1 MRNAVFCAAF
11 AASLALAVLAP
22 GARAQPPAAP
32 PAPAPLAIKPV
43 KPGLYMVT
51 GAGGNVTVRVTSEGL
66 VVVDSKNNGQAV
78 FDDLMGRIRSVSDQP
93 VKWVIDTH
101 HHADHTGNN
110 ARFLAAG
117 ATVIGHENL
126 SVQLGKL
133 TPPPNGTVPAKPS
146 MTYANRYTIKLGG
159 KTVELR
165 HFAPAHTGGDT
176 LVWFPDLKVVST
188 GDEFVIRPTGPN
200 IDYAGG
206 ASIAG
211 WIRSLDD
218 VLKLDWDTAIA
229 GHGDDIYARA
239 DVVGFQTRMKTLL
252 SRAQAAVK
260 AGATKETLM
269 SQVKTDDLWSFAP
282 TFWDAGRTA
291 GLYAEAGGR

>member
-1 MRNAVFCAAF
+1 MQTANLSTAF
-11 AASLALAVLAP
+11 AVSLALAILAP
-22 GARAQPPAAP
+22 AARAQP

-51 GAGGNVTVRVTSEGL
+51 GAGGNVTVRVTTEGL

-126 SVQLGKL
+126 SVQLDKL

-146 MTYANRYTIKLGG
+146 ITYASRYAIKLGG

-206 ASIAG
+206 ASVVG

-229 GHGDDIYARA
+229 GHGDDIYRRA
-239 DVVGFQTRMKTLL
+239 DVLGFQTKMKTLL

-260 AGATKETLM
+260 AGATSQTLM
-269 SQVKTDDLWSFAP
+269 SQVKTDDLWGFAP

-291 GLYAEAGGR
+291 GLYAEAGGK